1 MDPLSQQKQREERAY
16 FVSRERCDDEY
27 DRKLWNQ
34 GFEAVSRNLK
44 FTEILFTIFVNDILR
59 TFLNEQMRA
68 IIKYESGRIRAF
80 YLLFS
85 LTYLLSIVQLNGI
98 DENLSTHRPND
109 QFFNPIPFESS
120 HFVARQERKKL
131 SISIPWPD
139 NLEGKEGKKS
149 VQDPRIGAESWKG
162 ADCRG

>member
-1 MDPLSQQKQREERAY
+1 MLPNK
-16 FVSRERCDDEY
+16 SRGKSARISLVAKDEYDDEY

-109 QFFNPIPFESS
+109 QFFNPTPFESS
-120 HFVARQERKKL
+120 HFVARQKRKKL

-139 NLEGKEGKKS
+139 NLEGREGKKG